1 MGFGI
6 LTILQYSNP
15 RYISISPPSAL
26 FHFLFFWYRY
36 TIFCLSPLTPL
47 YNSSW
52 GRLPPP
58 FFLRRSKSTSPNFD
72 PSPLLSSLSP
82 NSTLLRQKNQFVRRG
97 AQTRTVFS
105 VYAISPVRV
114 KSILIMRLIE
124 GFRARKY
131 GLNTRDEDKI
141 SVHLTVPLEF
151 GIVVHYEFSY
161 VASPFYNVL
170 VGSAHVKIE
179 LSGDPGFIQSVKNDF
194 INHQVGQMRDQ
205 GTISQRIS
213 AQLCKFLRWVRKED
227 AFDSYLTPR
236 EWNVQLQPGSNFLRR
251 LGIMTSVQRHR
262 HFDVDS
268 SIEVVCVGGDPF
280 SNQESLLSEFIQ
292 EENGENELF
301 EAIERFSTQTVI
313 DQDCYIK
320 QLPSSRRDLV
330 MYCLVNV
337 KRSSE
342 AARLFSVTLEFFG
355 CQDEGERIAI
365 VQDLKDK
372 LRCCATSLV
381 LLPRRVSRYLHMLKQ
396 RKAGNVERSQS
407 FLHRAHWTLTKDDDL
422 IGVICQRRRSSIGN
436 FMLLDSSRN
445 HALLGKFVS
454 SKTLVQGRERS
465 SLNLVLYHIRTS
477 STKDNVSVDIYME
490 TERGFL
496 NPFNFS
502 PRSPTKPMF
511 YEIFE
516 RVKRR
521 DEECSLALRS
531 RRRLLS
537 VFVSPNEIRLR
548 TDSATGEVEEMF
560 SVSEA
565 EQEEDLCRL
574 LVYANSSTK
583 KLRFF
588 KEGSG
593 VANDALA
600 TFTAESIL
608 SSTLSG
614 TTDVAELKIDPKKTN
629 GTCKEGRW
637 FLLRHDKSTMT
648 FLHFALSNES
658 LGPGEGV
665 GAGAQMIRQL
675 TFHTVYSADLYQ
687 TKDDFDDGDEEEECE
702 EEHAEHLGVTE
713 FAERIERN
721 HAKNYAS
728 ALYFALRSNG
738 EDAAALGE
746 IDALD
751 FEFATRSCLDEVKVT
766 DVYVTATPSLK
777 DDEKAAPSDDSSL
790 PALILS
796 MFEPVPVENESQ
808 YFYYKGD
815 ENVGDEQIVDYHP
828 SGQDRIHDLTVP
840 YSGIMSVGGDDSA
853 SLSSPTKN
861 DDDVMS
867 FSSEEENDDEQI
879 AFMGDIA
886 RSTSVDTSHVDS
898 SLSLVDPPILV
909 RFLLDGR
916 EASMKELTEMRSSST
931 LSVLMTVFRE
941 ATLDIPGRQLM
952 SEPSY
957 RLPKLHAAV
966 ALKIASEL
974 KSFVAEQQL
983 ERLRRIGSQI
993 SEIDL
998 RSALYQLSLLESN
1011 RVASS
1016 QLLLEFFVPGN
1027 DELVSASAPTGNEK
1041 SLESFFTLLNS
1052 EIGKQTVVKLKT
1064 ITEGSGDFLVI
1075 SEGDS
1080 PLPFWC
1086 FVQLQKG
1093 LGRILINVH
1102 HSDGFDRATEIAART
1117 TAAIKQVCRRVN
1129 QILLLESL
1137 HRTRNASYMLIKED
1151 DVGKTG
1157 AIVGTNTDEESGED
1171 LHRHGDHSHH
1181 RRRHLQGEFACTV
1194 KFQRSFFLFHRCSR
1208 KTAVMALES
1217 KVLHNFAVSNR
1228 RGLFVYKDEV
1238 DHVFYMRL
1246 TSFVNADGSE
1256 GILLLVHGAEMPGP
1270 SITTELCRLLER
1282 MLFSIS
1288 LEALSSVLT
1297 KNPFYPLL
1305 PVDIAFVR
1313 EFEFQWTAITDNYE
1327 SILSAPDHNERTYE
1341 FPDGVDPMLV
1351 LMYFR

>member
-1 MGFGI
+1 
-6 LTILQYSNP
+6 
-15 RYISISPPSAL
+15 
-26 FHFLFFWYRY
+26 
-36 TIFCLSPLTPL
+36 
-47 YNSSW
+47 
-52 GRLPPP
+52 
-58 FFLRRSKSTSPNFD
+58 
-72 PSPLLSSLSP
+72 
-82 NSTLLRQKNQFVRRG
+82 
-97 AQTRTVFS
+97 
-105 VYAISPVRV
+105 
-114 KSILIMRLIE
+114 MRLIE

-179 LSGDPGFIQSVKNDF
+179 LSGDPSFIQSVKNDF

-213 AQLCKFLRWVRKED
+213 AQLCKFLRYVRKED

-236 EWNVQLQPGSNFLRR
+236 EWSVQLQPGSNFLRR
-251 LGIMTSVQRHR
+251 LGIMSSVQRHR

-301 EAIERFSTQTVI
+301 EAIEQFSTQTII
-313 DQDCYIK
+313 DRDCYIK

-330 MYCLVNV
+330 MYCLINV
-337 KRSSE
+337 KQSSE

-355 CQDEGERIAI
+355 CQDERERIAI
-365 VQDLKDK
+365 VQDLRDR
-372 LRCCATSLV
+372 LRSCATSLV

-407 FLHRAHWTLTKDDDL
+407 FLHRAHWTLIKDDDL
-422 IGVICQRRRSSIGN
+422 IAVICQRRRSSIGN
-436 FMLLDSSRN
+436 FMLLDSSTT

-477 STKDNVSVDIYME
+477 STKDHVSVDIYME

-511 YEIFE
+511 YEFFE

-537 VFVSPNEIRLR
+537 VFGNPNEIRLR
-548 TDSATGEVEEMF
+548 TESATGEVEELF
-560 SVSEA
+560 AVSEE

-574 LVYANSSTK
+574 LVYANTSTK
-583 KLRFF
+583 HLRFF
-588 KEGSG
+588 KDGSG

-608 SSTLSG
+608 SSTISG
-614 TTDVAELKIDPKKTN
+614 STDIAELKIDLTKTV

-637 FLLRHDKSTMT
+637 FLIRHDKNTMT

-658 LGPGEGV
+658 LGPDEGID
-665 GAGAQMIRQL
+665 AGAQMIRRL

-687 TKDDFDDGDEEEECE
+687 TKDDFDDGDEEEEGE

-713 FAERIERN
+713 FAERIERT
-721 HAKNYAS
+721 HSKNYAS
-728 ALYFALRSNG
+728 ALYLALRTKG
-738 EDAAALGE
+738 EDTAAVGK
-746 IDALD
+746 IDSSD

-766 DVYVTATPSLK
+766 DVYITATSSLNGN
-777 DDEKAAPSDDSSL
+777 EKAVPSDDSSL

-796 MFEPVPVENESQ
+796 MFEPVPVDNESQ

-815 ENVGDEQIVDYHP
+815 EAFDDEQIFDYHP

-840 YSGIMSVGGDDSA
+840 YSGIMSDGGNDDSA
-853 SLSSPTKN
+853 SQSSPVKI

-867 FSSEEENDDEQI
+867 FSSEEENEDEQI
-879 AFMGDIA
+879 AFIGDLA

-898 SLSLVDPPILV
+898 LFSSVDPPILV

-916 EASMKELTEMRSSST
+916 DASVKELTEMHSSST

-941 ATLDIPGRQLM
+941 VIVGTSMPGRQLI

-957 RLPKLHAAV
+957 RLPRLHAAV
-966 ALKIASEL
+966 ALKTASKL

-983 ERLRRIGSQI
+983 ERLRQIGWQI

-998 RSALYQLSLLESN
+998 RSVLYQLSLLESK

-1016 QLLLEFFVPGN
+1016 QVLLEFFVPGN

-1041 SLESFFTLLNS
+1041 SLENFFTLLSS
-1052 EIGKQTVVKLKT
+1052 EIGKQTIVKLKT
-1064 ITEGSGDFLVI
+1064 ITEGSGDFLVV

-1080 PLPFWC
+1080 ALPFWC
-1086 FVQLQKG
+1086 FIQLQKG

-1137 HRTRNASYMLIKED
+1137 HRTRHASYMLIKED
-1151 DVGKTG
+1151 DDGKT
-1157 AIVGTNTDEESGED
+1157 ASNVRKNTDEESRED
-1171 LHRHGDHSHH
+1171 LHRHGDQSHH

-1246 TSFVNADGSE
+1246 SSFVNADGSE
-1256 GILLLVHGAEMPGP
+1256 GILLFVHGVEMPGP

-1313 EFEFQWTAITDNYE
+1313 DFQSQWTAITENDE
-1327 SILSAPDHNERTYE
+1327 SILSAPHDNERTYE
-1341 FPDGVDPMLV
+1341 FPIGVDPMLV
-1351 LMYFR
+1351 LMYFRYVADKVCKWSPTFPCNEIFLPTPSPIPNSILLFSQFDIPQPKHLRQWFFPPFK

>member
-1 MGFGI
+1 MRQQN
-6 LTILQYSNP
+6 QY
-15 RYISISPPSAL
+15 
-26 FHFLFFWYRY
+26 
-36 TIFCLSPLTPL
+36 
-47 YNSSW
+47 
-52 GRLPPP
+52 
-58 FFLRRSKSTSPNFD
+58 
-72 PSPLLSSLSP
+72 
-82 NSTLLRQKNQFVRRG
+82 VRRG
-97 AQTRTVFS
+97 AQARTVFS

-194 INHQVGQMRDQ
+194 INHQVQMRDQ
-205 GTISQRIS
+205 GTISQRMS
-213 AQLCKFLRWVRKED
+213 AQLCKFLRYVRKED

-251 LGIMTSVQRHR
+251 LGIMSSVQRHR

-301 EAIERFSTQTVI
+301 EAIKQYSTQTII
-313 DQDCYIK
+313 DRDCYIK

-330 MYCLVNV
+330 MYCLISV

-355 CQDEGERIAI
+355 CQDERERISI
-365 VQDLKDK
+365 VQGLKDR
-372 LRCCATSLV
+372 LRSCATSLV

-407 FLHRAHWTLTKDDDL
+407 FLHRAHWTLMKDDDL
-422 IGVICQRRRSSIGN
+422 IAVICQRRRSSIGN
-436 FMLLDSSRN
+436 FMLLDSSTT

-465 SLNLVLYHIRTS
+465 FLNLVLYHIRTS
-477 STKDNVSVDIYME
+477 STKDHVSVDIYME

-511 YEIFE
+511 YEFFE

-521 DEECSLALRS
+521 DEECSLGLRS

-537 VFVSPNEIRLR
+537 VFGGPNEIRLR
-548 TDSATGEVEEMF
+548 TSTGSATGEVEEPF
-560 SVSEA
+560 AVSGE
-565 EQEEDLCRL
+565 EQEEDLSRL
-574 LVYANSSTK
+574 LVYANTSTK
-583 KLRFF
+583 HLRFF
-588 KEGSG
+588 KDGSG

-614 TTDVAELKIDPKKTN
+614 STDIAELKIDPTKTI

-637 FLLRHDKSTMT
+637 FLIRHDNHTLS

-658 LGPGEGV
+658 LGPDGPDEGI
-665 GAGAQMIRQL
+665 GAGGQMIRQL

-687 TKDDFDDGDEEEECE
+687 TKDDFDDGDEEDECE

-721 HAKNYAS
+721 HSRNYAS
-728 ALYFALRSNG
+728 ALYLALRTKG
-738 EDAAALGE
+738 EDTATVE
-746 IDALD
+746 KIDSSD

-766 DVYVTATPSLK
+766 DVYVTAASSLMNG
-777 DDEKAAPSDDSSL
+777 DEKAVPSDDSSL

-796 MFEPVPVENESQ
+796 MFEPVPVDNGSQ

-815 ENVGDEQIVDYHP
+815 ETFDDEQNFDYHP

-840 YSGIMSVGGDDSA
+840 YSGVMSDGGDDSA
-853 SLSSPTKN
+853 SLSSPVKN

-867 FSSEEENDDEQI
+867 FSSEEGNEDEQI
-879 AFMGDIA
+879 AFVGDLA
-886 RSTSVDTSHVDS
+886 S
-898 SLSLVDPPILV
+898 SVDPPILV

-916 EASMKELTEMRSSST
+916 EASVKELTEMESSST

-941 ATLDIPGRQLM
+941 ATGHQLI

-957 RLPKLHAAV
+957 RLPRFHAAV
-966 ALKIASEL
+966 ALKTASEL

-983 ERLRRIGSQI
+983 ERLRHIGSQI

-1011 RVASS
+1011 RVASN
-1016 QLLLEFFVPGN
+1016 QVLLEFFVPGN

-1041 SLESFFTLLNS
+1041 SLESFFTLLS
-1052 EIGKQTVVKLKT
+1052 LELRKQTVVKLK
-1064 ITEGSGDFLVI
+1064 IINSGDFLVV

-1080 PLPFWC
+1080 ALPFWC
-1086 FVQLQKG
+1086 FIQLQKG

-1137 HRTRNASYMLIKED
+1137 HKTRNASYMLIKED
-1151 DVGKTG
+1151 DDGKTG
-1157 AIVGTNTDEESGED
+1157 ATVRKNTDEESGED

-1238 DHVFYMRL
+1238 DRVFYMRL
-1246 TSFVNADGSE
+1246 SSFVNADGSE

-1313 EFEFQWTAITDNYE
+1313 DFQSQWTAITENDE
-1327 SILSAPDHNERTYE
+1327 SILSAPHDNDRTYE
-1341 FPDGVDPMLV
+1341 FPNGVDPMLV
-1351 LMYFR
+1351 LMYFRYVTDVAGQALRTVTNLRTRTCDIFHAMK

>member
-1 MGFGI
+1 ME
-6 LTILQYSNP
+6 
-15 RYISISPPSAL
+15 
-26 FHFLFFWYRY
+26 
-36 TIFCLSPLTPL
+36 
-47 YNSSW
+47 
-52 GRLPPP
+52 
-58 FFLRRSKSTSPNFD
+58 
-72 PSPLLSSLSP
+72 
-82 NSTLLRQKNQFVRRG
+82 RRG
-97 AQTRTVFS
+97 AQARTVFS

-131 GLNTRDEDKI
+131 GLNTRDEDKV

-179 LSGDPGFIQSVKNDF
+179 LSGDPSFIQSVKNDF

-205 GTISQRIS
+205 GTVAQRIS
-213 AQLCKFLRWVRKED
+213 GQLCKFLRWIRKED

-236 EWNVQLQPGSNFLRR
+236 EWNVQLQSGSNFLRR
-251 LGIMTSVQRHR
+251 LGIMSSVQRHR

-292 EENGENELF
+292 EENGEDELF
-301 EAIERFSTQTVI
+301 ETIEEFSTQTI
-313 DQDCYIK
+313 IERECYIK

-330 MYCLVNV
+330 MYCLINV

-342 AARLFSVTLEFFG
+342 AARLFSLTLEFFG
-355 CQDEGERIAI
+355 CQDERERIVI
-365 VQDLKDK
+365 VQDLKDR
-372 LRCCATSLV
+372 LRSCAASLV

-407 FLHRAHWTLTKDDDL
+407 FLHRAHWTLMKDDDL
-422 IGVICQRRRSSIGN
+422 ISLICQRRRSSIGN
-436 FMLLDSSRN
+436 FMLLDSSST

-454 SKTLVQGRERS
+454 SKSLVQGRERS
-465 SLNLVLYHIRTS
+465 SLNLVLYHIRTT
-477 STKDNVSVDIYME
+477 STKDHVSVDIYME

-511 YEIFE
+511 YEFFE

-537 VFVSPNEIRLR
+537 VFGGSNEICLSGGAGGE
-548 TDSATGEVEEMF
+548 DQEFLSAPEE
-560 SVSEA
+560 
-565 EQEEDLCRL
+565 EQREDLCRL
-574 LVYANSSTK
+574 LVYANTNTK
-583 KLRFF
+583 RLRFF
-588 KEGSG
+588 KSGAG
-593 VANDALA
+593 VANEALA
-600 TFTAESIL
+600 TLTAESIL

-614 TTDVAELKIDPKKTN
+614 TTDIAELKIDPMKAM
-629 GTCKEGRW
+629 GPCKEGRW
-637 FLLRHDKSTMT
+637 FLIRHDNHTLT
-648 FLHFALSNES
+648 FLRFALSNES
-658 LGPGEGV
+658 LDPDEGV
-665 GAGAQMIRQL
+665 DGGGQMIRQL

-687 TKDDFDDGDEEEECE
+687 TKDDFDDGDEEEESK

-713 FAERIERN
+713 FSERIERN

-728 ALYFALRSNG
+728 ALYLALRSNG
-738 EDAAALGE
+738 EETAAVERFDLS
-746 IDALD
+746 D
-751 FEFATRSCLDEVKVT
+751 FEFATRACLDEVKVT
-766 DVYVTATPSLK
+766 DVYVSANTSSK
-777 DDEKAAPSDDSSL
+777 GDVSSNDSSSL
-790 PALILS
+790 SALISS
-796 MFEPVPVENESQ
+796 MFEPVPVDNESH

-815 ENVGDEQIVDYHP
+815 EAVADEQMILDYHP

-840 YSGIMSVGGDDSA
+840 YSGTMSVGADDSA
-853 SLSSPTKN
+853 SLSSPVKN

-867 FSSEEENDDEQI
+867 FSSEEENEDDQI
-879 AFMGDIA
+879 AFMGDLA
-886 RSTSVDTSHVDS
+886 RSTSADESHVDS
-898 SLSLVDPPILV
+898 SSLSVDPPLFV

-916 EASMKELTEMRSSST
+916 EASMKELTDMHSSSS

-941 ATLDIPGRQLM
+941 ASPDNPGRQLIP
-952 SEPSY
+952 EPTY
-957 RLPKLHAAV
+957 RLPRLHAAV
-966 ALKIASEL
+966 ALKTASEL

-983 ERLRRIGSQI
+983 ERLRQIGSQI

-998 RSALYQLSLLESN
+998 RSALYQLSLLESK

-1027 DELVSASAPTGNEK
+1027 DDLVSASAPTGNEK
-1041 SLESFFTLLNS
+1041 SLENFFTLLCL
-1052 EIGKQTVVKLKT
+1052 EIGKQTVVKLRT

-1075 SEGDS
+1075 SEGDC

-1086 FVQLQKG
+1086 FIQLQKG

-1102 HSDGFDRATEIAART
+1102 HSGGFDRATEIAGRT
-1117 TAAIKQVCRRVN
+1117 SAAIKQVCRRVN

-1151 DVGKTG
+1151 DDVKTG
-1157 AIVGTNTDEESGED
+1157 TNVRKNTDEESEGGN
-1171 LHRHGDHSHH
+1171 HRHGDNSQH

-1246 TSFVNADGSE
+1246 SSFVNADGSE

-1313 EFEFQWTAITDNYE
+1313 NFQSHWTTITENDE
-1327 SILSAPDHNERTYE
+1327 SILSTPHDNERTYE
-1341 FPDGVDPMLV
+1341 FPDDVDPMLV